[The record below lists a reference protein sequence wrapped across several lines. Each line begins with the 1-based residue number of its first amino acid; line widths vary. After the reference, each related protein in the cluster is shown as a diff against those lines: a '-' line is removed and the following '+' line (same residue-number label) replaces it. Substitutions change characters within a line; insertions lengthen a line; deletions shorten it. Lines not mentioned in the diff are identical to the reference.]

1 MDIRTDFILLRIFN
15 TNFLLSSD
23 TPISSEVKDDIEI
36 VCRCAFEEDSPLLA
50 VSDAIGYQELVEMDC
65 YDVAL
70 LIKNYAEQK
79 YGVRLQFAPLTLEIV
94 VDK

>member
-1 MDIRTDFILLRIFN
+1 MDNKTDFILLRIFN
-15 TNFLLSSD
+15 TNFLLSCD
-23 TPISSEVKDDIEI
+23 APIPTEVKDDIEI
-36 VCRCAFEEDSPLLA
+36 VCRCAFEEDSPLLD
-50 VSDAIGYQELVEMDC
+50 VPDTVDYQELVEMDC

-94 VDK
+94 VGK